1 MGAHSAGR
9 TGGRQRE
16 DEVVEEQRQAEP
28 EVSWQPSIRDS
39 VTMVTPSQP
48 RRAGATKTYVFNVDR
63 YLVRP
68 SRTLEGTQ
76 EAGGG
81 GGRDGASRAR
91 IRGRRRVEGTKNGLP
106 TVSRSSKVGY
116 LPDGPEQT
124 SGRRTSECWRGFGRG
139 AGLLTCFTGFVVD
152 SGGGGAF
159 EGE

>member
-1 MGAHSAGR
+1 M
-9 TGGRQRE
+9 
-16 DEVVEEQRQAEP
+16 VEEQRQAEP

-81 GGRDGASRAR
+81 GGRDGADHAGTRAR
-91 IRGRRRVEGTKNGLP
+91 R
-106 TVSRSSKVGY
+106 
-116 LPDGPEQT
+116 
-124 SGRRTSECWRGFGRG
+124 
-139 AGLLTCFTGFVVD
+139 
-152 SGGGGAF
+152 
-159 EGE
+159 